1 MGGGILLDQEDYVS
15 NFYVLLIPLIW
26 TATRFGVT
34 GVVSMLVLIQTSVV
48 LVEHLNGYHPL
59 AVFDLQLLLITLA
72 ITGLLL
78 GVSIDEQRRTSAD
91 FRESLKLAAAG
102 EMAAAITHEINQPVT
117 AMSGYAK
124 ALQLIVASPQPD
136 RAQLN
141 DMLRKL
147 VDESTRTANVVRR
160 LRDFFRSGSTQL
172 ETISVTALAERV
184 VMSLR
189 EKAHAVTL
197 TCHAGDGV
205 PPVLADPVQIEVVLR
220 NLVMNAIDSATQANP
235 SRGSVEVTTAV
246 NASGEVQ
253 VAVRDSGPGI
263 RASDVDRLFESF
275 VTTRTS
281 GMGMGLSISRAIVDA
296 HGGRIWAVAGA
307 TGLLYF
313 TPPPDEPLSA

>member
-1 MGGGILLDQEDYVS
+1 MGGILLDQEGYVS

-48 LVEHLNGYHPL
+48 LAEYLNGYHPL

-78 GVSIDEQRRTSAD
+78 GATIDELRRTTAD
-91 FRESLKLAAAG
+91 YRESLKLAAAS
-102 EMAAAITHEINQPVT
+102 EMAAAITHEINQPLT

-136 RAQLN
+136 RVQLN

-147 VDESTRTANVVRR
+147 VDESTRTADVVRR
-160 LRDFFRSGSTQL
+160 LHDFFRSGSTQL